1 MSMSWAADSPRWR
14 RARLGDLLRLING
27 RAYNKYEERE
37 SGTPV
42 LRIQNLNGGNRWF
55 YSELSLPSDKYCESG
70 DLLYAWSATFGP
82 YIWRGERAIF
92 HYHIWKVE
100 CGPELEKRFAYYLL
114 QHITERVKAAGRGIS
129 MLHMTKGGMEDWEV
143 EIPPLDEQR
152 RIAAILD
159 QADELRRKR
168 QQALTRLNQL
178 GQAIFIEMFGEWDR
192 PGANVQTLQL
202 GDHIDFLTSGSR
214 GWAEYYSD
222 DGALFLRIQNVRRDE
237 LDLADVAFVQAPAT
251 AEANRTRVQS
261 GDVLL
266 SITADLGR
274 TAVVPEGL
282 GEAYINQHL
291 AIIRA
296 KRFDPRF
303 LSAALSS
310 PSGQRLILKRN
321 REGVKAA
328 LNFDDVRSVL
338 IPDAS
343 ADRQR
348 EYGTRAN
355 AVDGLKKSEIAAL
368 AEAEKLFTAL
378 QHRAF
383 TGQLTASALKEV
395 AA

>member
-1 MSMSWAADSPRWR
+1 MNWR
-14 RARLGDLLRLING
+14 TVAISEVSNVVTGSTPKTNRDDFFCGDIPFV
-27 RAYNKYEERE
+27 
-37 SGTPV
+37 TP
-42 LRIQNLNGGNRWF
+42 
-55 YSELSLPSDKYCESG
+55 
-70 DLLYAWSATFGP
+70 A
-82 YIWRGERAIF
+82 
-92 HYHIWKVE
+92 
-100 CGPELEKRFAYYLL
+100 ELEQATPIVSTPRTLSMTGAQQVRLVPPNAILVCCIGSLGKVG
-114 QHITERVKAAGRGIS
+114 IAGRTLATNQQINAIVFDESKVWPRFGYYACRLLKPTLENMAPATTVAIVS
-129 MLHMTKGGMEDWEV
+129 KSKFQAL
-143 EIPPLDEQR
+143 EIPLPPLEEQK

-168 QQALTRLNQL
+168 QRALDRLNQL

-192 PGANVQTLQL
+192 PGANADTLQL

-222 DGALFLRIQNVRRDE
+222 AGGLFLRIQNVRRDE
-237 LDLADVAFVQAPAT
+237 LDLSDVAYVNAPAT
-251 AEANRTRVQS
+251 AEANRTRVQP

-274 TAVVPEGL
+274 TAVVPEDI

-321 REGVKAA
+321 REGVKAG

-338 IPDAS
+338 IPDVGAE
-343 ADRQR
+343 REQ
-348 EYGTRAN
+348 EYGARAK
-355 AVDGLKKSEIAAL
+355 AVDCLKQSALAAL
-368 AEAEKLFTAL
+368 AETEKLFASL

-383 TGQLTASALKEV
+383 RGEFTASSLKKV